1 MTTSNENA
9 IRAYQTMH
17 LFGSGYKA
25 SKLPLDGAFWSIRFD
40 DNTRLVLVVRRT
52 IRFSCCNSG

>member
-1 MTTSNENA
+1 MP
-9 IRAYQTMH
+9 

-52 IRFSCCNSG
+52 IRFSCWNSG